1 MHLDEAGS
9 ADVRRR
15 LRRAEGQLRG
25 VIGMLDAGRDC
36 SDVLTQLAAVTHAL
50 HRAGYA
56 MLAGGLEQCLTAP
69 ADGAR
74 EQNVARLEKIFLA
87 LG

>member
-1 MHLDEAGS
+1 
-9 ADVRRR
+9 
-15 LRRAEGQLRG
+15 
-25 VIGMLDAGRDC
+25 
-36 SDVLTQLAAVTHAL
+36 VLTQLAAVTHAL

-74 EQNVARLEKIFLA
+74 EENVARLEKLFLA

>member
-1 MHLDEAGS
+1 MHLDEAGN

-25 VIGMLDAGRDC
+25 VIAMLDDGRDC
-36 SDVLTQLAAVTHAL
+36 TEVLTQLAAVTRAL

-56 MLAGGLEQCLTAP
+56 MLADGLEQCLSAP
-69 ADGAR
+69 ADGER
-74 EQNVARLEKIFLA
+74 KETVARLEKLFLS

>member
-1 MHLDEAGS
+1 VHLDEAGS

>member
-1 MHLDEAGS
+1 MHLDEAGTT
-9 ADVRRR
+9 DVRRR
-15 LRRAEGQLRG
+15 LHRAEGQLRG
-25 VIGMLDAGRDC
+25 VIAMLDDGRDC
-36 SDVLTQLAAVTHAL
+36 TDVLTQLAAVTHAL

-74 EQNVARLEKIFLA
+74 ADNVAQLEKLFLA

>member
-1 MHLDEAGS
+1 MQLDQDGHAQ
-9 ADVRRR
+9 VRRR
-15 LRRAEGQLRG
+15 LQRAEGQLRG
-25 VIGMLDAGRDC
+25 VISMLDDGRDC
-36 SDVLTQLAAVTHAL
+36 TDVLTQLAAVTHAL

-69 ADGAR
+69 PDGER
-74 EQNVARLEKIFLA
+74 EESVARLEKLFLA

>member
-1 MHLDEAGS
+1 MHLDEARN

-25 VIGMLDAGRDC
+25 VIAMLDDDRDC
-36 SDVLTQLAAVTHAL
+36 TDVLTQLAAVTHAL
-50 HRAGYA
+50 HRAGYG
-56 MLAGGLEQCLTAP
+56 MLAGGLEQCLSAP
-69 ADGAR
+69 VDGER
-74 EQNVARLEKIFLA
+74 EESVARLEKLFLA